1 MTTFAFED
9 LEKQLSPVVTDIVV
23 EAIALIARAAG
34 VRQWK
39 LNEMRE
45 RIAIAKAAKNPDQE
59 LIERLENDY
68 QTLFLN
74 EFQKNLGED

>member
-1 MTTFAFED
+1 
-9 LEKQLSPVVTDIVV
+9 
-23 EAIALIARAAG
+23 
-34 VRQWK
+34 
-39 LNEMRE
+39 MRE